1 MPDGRI
7 LIVDDQSELG
17 RWMTES
23 VLQPA
28 GFAFTLASTLM
39 QVLELV
45 SSFKPH
51 VILLNAHIDS
61 DLTVVKRVITEFDG
75 SIPTIV
81 FAERCSLDDLA
92 SMLQAGARD
101 VRHVEIERGEELP
114 LGRDEREPV
123 DAQLV
128 RRVREERVGRVAVV
142 AVQRFSRRLR
152 RQPAARRLRPG
163 RRGCGSCGTR
173 TTRHPIRA

>member
-7 LIVDDQSELG
+7 LIVDAQSEIG

-28 GFAFTLASTLM
+28 GYAFTQASTLM

-51 VILLNAHIDS
+51 VILLNAYIDS

-101 VRHVEIERGEELP
+101 VLIFPIEPDRLLP
-114 LGRDEREPV
+114 
-123 DAQLV
+123 
-128 RRVREERVGRVAVV
+128 
-142 AVQRFSRRLR
+142 SI
-152 RQPAARRLRPG
+152 AR
-163 RRGCGSCGTR
+163 
-173 TTRHPIRA
+173 